1 MLPLTKSKMS
11 RSSTHSHIV
20 DANNN
25 NNDRIRYNSH
35 PGEKNTNNHSKT
47 SSQSS
52 HMLSSLLNDSSSGEM
67 RRSNSMIDGGD
78 VIGKCS
84 GRRTRMTL
92 NEFLSSS
99 NNTASSSSDTQQP
112 LSSTTWNP
120 VENFSCALKREL
132 SSVSSVAS
140 YPHYNFKPAGYQ
152 TPNMPKKY
160 KY

>member
-1 MLPLTKSKMS
+1 MS
-11 RSSTHSHIV
+11 RSSTHSHIMDV
-20 DANNN
+20 NNN

-35 PGEKNTNNHSKT
+35 PGEKNTNSSKI

-52 HMLSSLLNDSSSGEM
+52 HMLSSLLNDSSSGEV
-67 RRSNSMIDGGD
+67 RRSNSMINDGD
-78 VIGKCS
+78 VNGKS

-99 NNTASSSSDTQQP
+99 NNTTSSSEAQQP

-120 VENFSCALKREL
+120 IENFSCALKREL

>member
-1 MLPLTKSKMS
+1 MS

-35 PGEKNTNNHSKT
+35 PGEKNPNINTKI
-47 SSQSS
+47 SSHSS
-52 HMLSSLLNDSSSGEM
+52 HMLNSLLNDSSSGEV
-67 RRSNSMIDGGD
+67 RRSNSMINDGD
-78 VIGKCS
+78 VNGKN

-99 NNTASSSSDTQQP
+99 NNTTSSSEAQQP

-120 VENFSCALKREL
+120 IENFSCALKREL

-152 TPNMPKKY
+152 PPNIPKKY

>member
-1 MLPLTKSKMS
+1 MS
-11 RSSTHSHIV
+11 RSSTHSNIV
-20 DANNN
+20 DVNNN

-35 PGEKNTNNHSKT
+35 PGEKNTKNQSKN

-78 VIGKCS
+78 VIGKS

-99 NNTASSSSDTQQP
+99 SNNTTSSSDAQQP

-120 VENFSCALKREL
+120 IENFSCALKREL